1 MSSWLFLVIAAHLV
15 AALVLLSLPRRARRS
30 AVLLALAP
38 LVSALVLAIGA
49 ARDVIGGTAVVAEIS
64 WIPALAVS
72 LDLRFDALALI
83 FTLAIAGIGIAIVT
97 YSTGYFSPDADLRRF
112 VALLVAFAGAMIGI
126 VVSDNLFGLFV
137 FWELTTV
144 TSYLLV
150 GFQDEKGSAR
160 AAALEAILTTS
171 LGGLAMLG
179 GFVLLAQAAGTASLS
194 EIVAAPPT
202 GALATV
208 AIVLVLIGAFTKSA
222 QAPFHFWLPGAMA
235 APTPAS
241 AYLHSAT
248 MVKAGI
254 LLLLRLAPGFA
265 AAAVWTPVVATVG
278 LVTMTIGAWRALRQT
293 DLKLILAYGTVSQ
306 LGFMTAL
313 VGLGSPLLL
322 HAALAVLV
330 AHVLFKSALFLVVGA
345 IDHQAGTRD
354 IRVLSGLGRRLPA
367 LAIAAALAAAS
378 MAGVAPL
385 LGFATKEAALAVLI
399 DERAWTAL
407 IVIALASA
415 LTAAYSLR
423 FVWGAFAAKALS
435 PEVDPV
441 GPEVPL
447 PSRALWMPPCF
458 WQVPASCWGS
468 CPAPSTTWWRRP
480 HPAASWSCGQGG
492 SSRSPCRSASWQ
504 PASPSMALRLRS
516 HTSRIAWPASTHP
529 RPTAPID
536 G

>member
-1 MSSWLFLVIAAHLV
+1 M
-15 AALVLLSLPRRARRS
+15 
-30 AVLLALAP
+30 
-38 LVSALVLAIGA
+38 SALVLAIGA

-179 GFVLLAQAAGTASLS
+179 GFVLLAQAAGTAVLS

-345 IDHQAGTRD
+345 IDHQAGTQGHKGAVRARATPPRPCD
-354 IRVLSGLGRRLPA
+354 RRRIGGGIDGRGCPASRVRHQGGRPRRSHRRARLDRFDRHRPRIGIDRGVLAPVHLGGVRRQGA
-367 LAIAAALAAAS
+367 LA
-378 MAGVAPL
+378 
-385 LGFATKEAALAVLI
+385 
-399 DERAWTAL
+399 
-407 IVIALASA
+407 
-415 LTAAYSLR
+415 
-423 FVWGAFAAKALS
+423 
-435 PEVDPV
+435 
-441 GPEVPL
+441 
-447 PSRALWMPPCF
+447 
-458 WQVPASCWGS
+458 
-468 CPAPSTTWWRRP
+468 
-480 HPAASWSCGQGG
+480 
-492 SSRSPCRSASWQ
+492 
-504 PASPSMALRLRS
+504 
-516 HTSRIAWPASTHP
+516 
-529 RPTAPID
+529 
-536 G
+536 